1 MWTRFL
7 RRVGEGLRRA
17 VAALETASA
26 RLAHRALV
34 AAETG
39 QSMVEYAIVVAVVA
53 IAALAAVQLFGGG
66 VATVFQNLL
75 AKVQGLGR

>member
-1 MWTRFL
+1 MWTRL
-7 RRVGEGLRRA
+7 IRGDAGALGRAAATSSRVGGAVARRA
-17 VAALETASA
+17 YAS
-26 RLAHRALV
+26 
-34 AAETG
+34 AETG

-75 AKVQGLGR
+75 LKIQGLGS